1 MFQITL
7 IFVMM
12 KLKQILIVLELE
24 TYYLNLLDERFVS
37 ENTVNV

>member
-7 IFVMM
+7 IFVMI